1 MTRLSI
7 IIPLA
12 TAETQHRQLLADLDH
27 LDHLDHLDNSPLH
40 AEIIQSSQPSRASSL
55 NAGSKQATGQWL
67 WFLHADSRVSQ
78 DNLRAL
84 ENSLDQDQH
93 GAALHYFDL
102 GFNDSG
108 PLLRANALGANL
120 RSRLL
125 FCPYGDQGLCISK
138 ALFLRLGGFPENRPY
153 GEDLLFVWRAHQA
166 AVPLQR
172 IPSTLFTSA
181 RKYHQQGWL
190 NVTLLHQW
198 YWLRLSLPELFKL
211 ILERW
216 RRS

>member
-12 TAETQHRQLLADLDH
+12 ADETQHRQLLADLDH
-27 LDHLDHLDNSPLH
+27 LDHLDNSQLH

-55 NAGSKQATGQWL
+55 NAGSKQAMGQWL
-67 WFLHADSRVSQ
+67 WFLHADSRVSH

-84 ENSLDQDQH
+84 ENSLDQDQQ

-102 GFNDSG
+102 GFKDCA

-172 IPSTLFTSA
+172 IPSTLLTSA
-181 RKYHQQGWL
+181 RKYHQLGWL

-198 YWLRLSLPELFKL
+198 CWLRLSLPELFKL
-211 ILERW
+211 VLQRW
-216 RRS
+216 RRL